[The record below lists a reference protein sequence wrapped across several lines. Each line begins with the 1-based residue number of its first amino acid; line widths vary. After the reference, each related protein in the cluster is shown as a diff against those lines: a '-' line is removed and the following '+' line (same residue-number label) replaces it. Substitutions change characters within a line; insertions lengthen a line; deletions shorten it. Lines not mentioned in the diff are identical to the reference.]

1 MQEVLELM
9 KQRHSVR
16 QYKDMAVDAKQRTVL
31 NELVKEIN
39 RETGLH
45 IQIFYD
51 EPQCFDSFMAHYGKF
66 SGVKNYVALV
76 GKKSQNLVETSGYY
90 GEKIVLIIQELGL
103 NSCWVA
109 MTHGKS
115 KATVSQLLR
124 ACGGQIARWPLPD
137 GRLCVRAF
145 IRQKKRRFWNIDFRA
160 AVFLCGCAL
169 PVKRR
174 FLPCQSVKRA
184 VCLLRGMLFSK
195 FLLTFPTDCFIV
207 RIIKCGFDF
216 TFCCRRNG
224 WQKELL

>member
-1 MQEVLELM
+1 M

-16 QYKDMAVDAKQRTVL
+16 QYKDVAVDAKQRTVL

-76 GKKSQNLVETSGYY
+76 GKKSQNLEETSGYY
-90 GEKIVLIIQELGL
+90 GEKIVLKIQELGL

-115 KATVSQLLR
+115 KAE
-124 ACGGQIARWPLPD
+124 
-137 GRLCVRAF
+137 VR
-145 IRQKKRRFWNIDFRA
+145 KGEK
-160 AVFLCGCAL
+160 
-169 PVKRR
+169 
-174 FLPCQSVKRA
+174 
-184 VCLLRGMLFSK
+184 
-195 FLLTFPTDCFIV
+195 
-207 RIIKCGFDF
+207 
-216 TFCCRRNG
+216 
-224 WQKELL
+224 

>member
-76 GKKSQNLVETSGYY
+76 GKKSQNLEETSGYY
-90 GEKIVLIIQELGL
+90 GEKIVLKIQELGL

-115 KATVSQLLR
+115 KAE
-124 ACGGQIARWPLPD
+124 
-137 GRLCVRAF
+137 VRKGEK
-145 IRQKKRRFWNIDFRA
+145 Q
-160 AVFLCGCAL
+160 
-169 PVKRR
+169 
-174 FLPCQSVKRA
+174 
-184 VCLLRGMLFSK
+184 VCLIAFGYGETQGVPHKNKPLQEVCNHTASMPEWFLNGMEAVLLAPTAMNQQKFFITYVSDSK
-195 FLLTFPTDCFIV
+195 INASCGKGFYTKLDLGIV
-207 RIIKCGFDF
+207 TYHFEMGSGKKI
-216 TFCCRRNG
+216 NS
-224 WQKELL
+224 

>member
-1 MQEVLELM
+1 M

-31 NELVKEIN
+31 NELVKGIN

-76 GKKSQNLVETSGYY
+76 GKKSQNLEETSGYY
-90 GEKIVLIIQELGL
+90 GEKIVLKIQELGL

-124 ACGGQIARWPLPD
+124 ACGGQIARWPPPD
-137 GRLCVRAF
+137 ERLCVRAST
-145 IRQKKRRFWNIDFRA
+145 RQENGGSGTSISEPPFFCA
-160 AVFLCGCAL
+160 AA
-169 PVKRR
+169 
-174 FLPCQSVKRA
+174 PCR
-184 VCLLRGMLFSK
+184 
-195 FLLTFPTDCFIV
+195 
-207 RIIKCGFDF
+207 
-216 TFCCRRNG
+216 
-224 WQKELL
+224 